1 MNIYIAISII
11 CSFCTTY
18 TLYRYYKLF
27 FAPSH
32 LSAIAEK
39 LCYFILFLINISAYL
54 IINIPLV
61 TLLSN
66 IATRFLITY
75 LYPGK
80 LRHRIFLSL
89 SFCIIATLFET
100 AVFFLFIHTP
110 IHIGL
115 TNQQSLIQ
123 SSAPIFST
131 VFLYLFVLIFGRI
144 KKQNPQIKLPLA
156 HWLLLLVIPL
166 VSFYLIL
173 LIMSFE
179 DADPKT
185 VALCCILALII
196 NFVAFYFYEVV
207 TAYAIS
213 KMEKQR
219 EEEKNRY
226 YLRQLETMET
236 FSESMRSFRHDL
248 KNHTI
253 AMQAYLKNKQ
263 YDALEAYLSN
273 TFIEEALS
281 EENIHCGNTVV
292 DSILNF
298 KIHEAGNKGIT
309 LEAKVSIPPQLHIS
323 DSDLTVILGNLLDN
337 AIEAV
342 EPLTEERVIQLTI
355 SYQKGNLIL
364 SVKNPYKGEL
374 LKKGDRWITSKK
386 DKDLHGYGLSNV
398 KHVVDKNG
406 GTMRIQTEQQIF
418 SVTMMLYD
426 TNTDESH

>member
-1 MNIYIAISII
+1 MDILYSCSLTVYSFFNVYILHRFNRSFFGTCITPRYIELGSYFFIFLSNTIIS
-11 CSFCTTY
+11 
-18 TLYRYYKLF
+18 LW
-27 FAPSH
+27 
-32 LSAIAEK
+32 
-39 LCYFILFLINISAYL
+39 
-54 IINIPLV
+54 INIPIVILLCNV
-61 TLLSN
+61 IGYYLLTYNYQCDQKHRVFLPLIYICITTL
-66 IATRFLITY
+66 AELI
-75 LYPGK
+75 
-80 LRHRIFLSL
+80 IFFLS
-89 SFCIIATLFET
+89 TY
-100 AVFFLFIHTP
+100 TP
-110 IHIGL
+110 IQISEINSYNFAFGPVFSAIL
-115 TNQQSLIQ
+115 SYAIVKILIALKS
-123 SSAPIFST
+123 SSA
-131 VFLYLFVLIFGRI
+131 
-144 KKQNPQIKLPLA
+144 QIKLPLA

-226 YLRQLETMET
+226 YLRQLETMEA

-273 TFIEEALS
+273 TFIEKALS
-281 EENIHCGNTVV
+281 EESIHCGNTVI

-398 KHVVDKNG
+398 KHIVDKNG

>member
-1 MNIYIAISII
+1 MDILYSCSLTVYSFFNVYILHRFNRSFFETSITPRYIELGSYFFIFLSNTIIS
-11 CSFCTTY
+11 
-18 TLYRYYKLF
+18 LW
-27 FAPSH
+27 
-32 LSAIAEK
+32 
-39 LCYFILFLINISAYL
+39 
-54 IINIPLV
+54 INIPIV
-61 TLLSN
+61 ILLCN
-66 IATRFLITY
+66 VIGYYLLTY
-75 LYPGK
+75 NYQCDQK
-80 LRHRIFLSL
+80 HRIFLPL
-89 SFCIIATLFET
+89 IYICIATLAELII
-100 AVFFLFIHTP
+100 FFLSTYTP
-110 IHIGL
+110 IQISE
-115 TNQQSLIQ
+115 TNPYNF
-123 SSAPIFST
+123 AFGPVFST
-131 VFLYLFVLIFGRI
+131 ILSYVIVEILVVL
-144 KKQNPQIKLPLA
+144 KSSSSQIKLPLT

-173 LIMSFE
+173 LIMTFE
-179 DADPKT
+179 DANPKT

-207 TAYAIS
+207 TAYAVN

-226 YLRQLETMET
+226 YLRQLETMEA

-263 YDALEAYLSN
+263 YDALEAYLTD
-273 TFIEEALS
+273 TFIEKALS
-281 EENIHCGNTVV
+281 EESIHCGNTVV

-298 KIHEAGNKGIT
+298 KMYEAGNKGIT

-342 EPLTEERVIQLTI
+342 EPLTQERVIRLKI
-355 SYQKGNLIL
+355 SYQKGQLIL

-374 LKKGDRWITSKK
+374 LKKGDQFITSKK
-386 DKDLHGYGLSNV
+386 DKELHGYGLSNV

>member
-1 MNIYIAISII
+1 MDILYSCSLTVYSFFNVYILHRFNRSFFGTCITPRYIELGSYFFIFLSNTIIS
-11 CSFCTTY
+11 
-18 TLYRYYKLF
+18 LW
-27 FAPSH
+27 
-32 LSAIAEK
+32 
-39 LCYFILFLINISAYL
+39 
-54 IINIPLV
+54 INIPIVILLCNV
-61 TLLSN
+61 IGYYLLTYNYQCDQKHRVFLPLIYICITTL
-66 IATRFLITY
+66 AELI
-75 LYPGK
+75 
-80 LRHRIFLSL
+80 IFFLS
-89 SFCIIATLFET
+89 TY
-100 AVFFLFIHTP
+100 TP
-110 IHIGL
+110 IQISEINSYNFAFGPVFSAIL
-115 TNQQSLIQ
+115 SYAIVKILIALKS
-123 SSAPIFST
+123 SSA
-131 VFLYLFVLIFGRI
+131 
-144 KKQNPQIKLPLA
+144 QIKLPLA

-226 YLRQLETMET
+226 YLRQLETMEA

-253 AMQAYLKNKQ
+253 AMQPYLKNKQ

-273 TFIEEALS
+273 TFIEKALS
-281 EENIHCGNTVV
+281 EESIHCGNTVI

-398 KHVVDKNG
+398 KHFVDKNG

>member
-1 MNIYIAISII
+1 MDILYSCSLTVYSFFNVYILHRFNRSFFGTCITPRYIELGSYFFIFLSNTIIS
-11 CSFCTTY
+11 
-18 TLYRYYKLF
+18 LW
-27 FAPSH
+27 
-32 LSAIAEK
+32 
-39 LCYFILFLINISAYL
+39 
-54 IINIPLV
+54 INIPIVILLCNV
-61 TLLSN
+61 IGYYLLTYNYQGDQKHRVFLPLIYICITTL
-66 IATRFLITY
+66 AELI
-75 LYPGK
+75 
-80 LRHRIFLSL
+80 IFFLS
-89 SFCIIATLFET
+89 TY
-100 AVFFLFIHTP
+100 TP
-110 IHIGL
+110 IQISEINSYNFAFGPVFSAIL
-115 TNQQSLIQ
+115 SYAIVKILIALKS
-123 SSAPIFST
+123 SSA
-131 VFLYLFVLIFGRI
+131 
-144 KKQNPQIKLPLA
+144 QIKLPLT

-179 DADPKT
+179 DANPKT

-226 YLRQLETMET
+226 YLRQLETMEA
-236 FSESMRSFRHDL
+236 FSESMRSFKHDL

-273 TFIEEALS
+273 TFIEKALS
-281 EENIHCGNTVV
+281 EESIHCGNTVI

-398 KHVVDKNG
+398 KHIVDKNG

>member
-1 MNIYIAISII
+1 MDILYSCSLTVYSFFNVYILHRFNRSFFGTCITPRYIELGSYFFIFLSNTIIS
-11 CSFCTTY
+11 
-18 TLYRYYKLF
+18 LW
-27 FAPSH
+27 
-32 LSAIAEK
+32 
-39 LCYFILFLINISAYL
+39 
-54 IINIPLV
+54 INIPIVILLCNV
-61 TLLSN
+61 IGYYLLTYNYQGDQKHRVFLPLIYICITTL
-66 IATRFLITY
+66 AELI
-75 LYPGK
+75 
-80 LRHRIFLSL
+80 IFFLS
-89 SFCIIATLFET
+89 TY
-100 AVFFLFIHTP
+100 TP
-110 IHIGL
+110 IQISEINSYNFAFGPVFSAIL
-115 TNQQSLIQ
+115 SYAIVKILIALKS
-123 SSAPIFST
+123 SSA
-131 VFLYLFVLIFGRI
+131 
-144 KKQNPQIKLPLA
+144 QIKLPLT

-179 DADPKT
+179 DANPKT

-226 YLRQLETMET
+226 YLRQLETMEA
-236 FSESMRSFRHDL
+236 FSESMRSFKHDL

-273 TFIEEALS
+273 TFIEKALS
-281 EENIHCGNTVV
+281 EESIHCGNTVI

-398 KHVVDKNG
+398 KHIVDKNG

-426 TNTDESH
+426 TSTDESH

>member
-1 MNIYIAISII
+1 MDILYSCSLTVYSFFNVYILHRFNRSFFGTCITPRYIELGSYFFIFLSNTIIS
-11 CSFCTTY
+11 
-18 TLYRYYKLF
+18 LW
-27 FAPSH
+27 
-32 LSAIAEK
+32 
-39 LCYFILFLINISAYL
+39 
-54 IINIPLV
+54 INIPIVILLCNV
-61 TLLSN
+61 IGYYLLTYNYQCDQKHRVFLPLIYICITTL
-66 IATRFLITY
+66 AELI
-75 LYPGK
+75 
-80 LRHRIFLSL
+80 IFFLS
-89 SFCIIATLFET
+89 TY
-100 AVFFLFIHTP
+100 TP
-110 IHIGL
+110 IQISEINSYNFAFGPVFSAIL
-115 TNQQSLIQ
+115 SYAIVKILIALKS
-123 SSAPIFST
+123 SSA
-131 VFLYLFVLIFGRI
+131 
-144 KKQNPQIKLPLA
+144 QIKLPLT

-226 YLRQLETMET
+226 YLRQLETMEA

-263 YDALEAYLSN
+263 YDALETYLSD
-273 TFIEEALS
+273 TFIEKALS
-281 EENIHCGNTVV
+281 EESIHCGNTVI

-398 KHVVDKNG
+398 KHIVDKNG

>member
-1 MNIYIAISII
+1 MDILYSCSLTVYSFFNVYILHRFNRSFFGTCITPRYIELGSYFFIFLSNTIIS
-11 CSFCTTY
+11 
-18 TLYRYYKLF
+18 LW
-27 FAPSH
+27 
-32 LSAIAEK
+32 
-39 LCYFILFLINISAYL
+39 
-54 IINIPLV
+54 INIPIVILLCNV
-61 TLLSN
+61 IGYYLLTYNYQGDQKHRVFLPLIYICITTL
-66 IATRFLITY
+66 AELI
-75 LYPGK
+75 
-80 LRHRIFLSL
+80 IFFLS
-89 SFCIIATLFET
+89 TY
-100 AVFFLFIHTP
+100 TP
-110 IHIGL
+110 IQISEINSYNFAFGPVFSAIL
-115 TNQQSLIQ
+115 SYAIVKILIALKS
-123 SSAPIFST
+123 SSA
-131 VFLYLFVLIFGRI
+131 
-144 KKQNPQIKLPLA
+144 QIKLPLT

-179 DADPKT
+179 DANPKT

-226 YLRQLETMET
+226 YLRQLETMEA

-273 TFIEEALS
+273 TFIEKALS
-281 EENIHCGNTVV
+281 EESIHCGNTVI

-398 KHVVDKNG
+398 KHIVDKNG

>member
-1 MNIYIAISII
+1 MDILYSCSLTVYSFFNVYILHRFNRSFFGTCITPRYIELGSYFFIFLSNTIIS
-11 CSFCTTY
+11 
-18 TLYRYYKLF
+18 LW
-27 FAPSH
+27 
-32 LSAIAEK
+32 
-39 LCYFILFLINISAYL
+39 
-54 IINIPLV
+54 INIPIVILLCNV
-61 TLLSN
+61 IGYYLLTYNYQCDQKHRVFLPLIYICITTL
-66 IATRFLITY
+66 AELI
-75 LYPGK
+75 
-80 LRHRIFLSL
+80 IFFLS
-89 SFCIIATLFET
+89 TY
-100 AVFFLFIHTP
+100 TP
-110 IHIGL
+110 IQISEINSYNFAFGPVFSAIL
-115 TNQQSLIQ
+115 SYAIVKILIALKS
-123 SSAPIFST
+123 SSA
-131 VFLYLFVLIFGRI
+131 
-144 KKQNPQIKLPLA
+144 QIKLPLT

-226 YLRQLETMET
+226 YLRQLETMEA

-263 YDALEAYLSN
+263 YDALETYLSD
-273 TFIEEALS
+273 TFIEKALS
-281 EENIHCGNTVV
+281 EESIHCGNTVI

-386 DKDLHGYGLSNV
+386 DKDLHGYGLGNV
-398 KHVVDKNG
+398 KHIVDKNG

-426 TNTDESH
+426 TNTDDSH

>member
-1 MNIYIAISII
+1 MDILYSCSLTVYSFFNVYILHRFNRSFFGTCITPRYIELGSYFFIFLSNTIIS
-11 CSFCTTY
+11 
-18 TLYRYYKLF
+18 LW
-27 FAPSH
+27 
-32 LSAIAEK
+32 
-39 LCYFILFLINISAYL
+39 
-54 IINIPLV
+54 INIPIVILLCNV
-61 TLLSN
+61 IGYYLLTYNYQCDQKHRVFLPLIYICITTLAELIIFFLSTYTPIQISEIN
-66 IATRFLITY
+66 SYNFAFGPVFSAILSYAIVKFLIA
-75 LYPGK
+75 LK
-80 LRHRIFLSL
+80 
-89 SFCIIATLFET
+89 
-100 AVFFLFIHTP
+100 
-110 IHIGL
+110 
-115 TNQQSLIQ
+115 
-123 SSAPIFST
+123 SSSS
-131 VFLYLFVLIFGRI
+131 
-144 KKQNPQIKLPLA
+144 QIKLPLT

-263 YDALEAYLSN
+263 YDALETYLSD
-273 TFIEEALS
+273 TFIEKALS
-281 EENIHCGNTVV
+281 EESIHCGNTVI

-398 KHVVDKNG
+398 KHIVDKNG

>member
-1 MNIYIAISII
+1 MDILYSCSLTVYSFFNVYILHRFNRSFFGTCITPRYIELGSYFFIFLSNTIIS
-11 CSFCTTY
+11 
-18 TLYRYYKLF
+18 LW
-27 FAPSH
+27 
-32 LSAIAEK
+32 
-39 LCYFILFLINISAYL
+39 
-54 IINIPLV
+54 INIPIVILLCNV
-61 TLLSN
+61 IGYYLLTYNYQCDQKHRVFLPLIYICITTL
-66 IATRFLITY
+66 AELI
-75 LYPGK
+75 
-80 LRHRIFLSL
+80 IFFLS
-89 SFCIIATLFET
+89 TY
-100 AVFFLFIHTP
+100 TP
-110 IHIGL
+110 IQISEINSYNFAFGPVFSAIL
-115 TNQQSLIQ
+115 SYAIVKILIALKS
-123 SSAPIFST
+123 SSA
-131 VFLYLFVLIFGRI
+131 
-144 KKQNPQIKLPLA
+144 QIKLPLT

-226 YLRQLETMET
+226 YLRQLETMEA

-253 AMQAYLKNKQ
+253 TMQAYLKNKQ
-263 YDALEAYLSN
+263 YDALETYLSD
-273 TFIEEALS
+273 TFIEKALS
-281 EENIHCGNTVV
+281 EESIHCGNTVI

-398 KHVVDKNG
+398 KHIVDKNG